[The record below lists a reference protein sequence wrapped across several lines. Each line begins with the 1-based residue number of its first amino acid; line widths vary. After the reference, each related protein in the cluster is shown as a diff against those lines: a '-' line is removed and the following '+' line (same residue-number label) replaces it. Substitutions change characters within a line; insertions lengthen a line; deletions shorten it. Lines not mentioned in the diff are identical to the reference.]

1 MTEVTTIKLSTL
13 KTGDRAVINN
23 ISAVE
28 AVRQRMYSMGI
39 RAGREACII
48 RRGRLGGPLQVRIG
62 SMSLVIR
69 LKDADSVN
77 VSLLV

>member
-1 MTEVTTIKLSTL
+1 MTEATTIKLSTL
-13 KTGDRAVINN
+13 KIGDRAVINGV
-23 ISAVE
+23 SAVE

-39 RAGREACII
+39 RAGREARII

-69 LKDADSVN
+69 LKDADSVD
-77 VSLLV
+77 VSLLA